1 MVADRNR
8 KQSQTAMQ
16 YAQRFNVALSRARDR
31 MVLVRSVTEEDLNPN
46 DLKARIRLLVFLPA
60 HQLGRY
66 IIGGA
71 HDFF

>member
-1 MVADRNR
+1 MFLSTIADRNH

-46 DLKARIRLLVFLPA
+46 DLKSRSVSA
-60 HQLGRY
+60 
-66 IIGGA
+66 IGIERCIV
-71 HDFF
+71 

>member
-1 MVADRNR
+1 MFLSTIGDRNR

-46 DLKARIRLLVFLPA
+46 DLKSRSVSA
-60 HQLGRY
+60 
-66 IIGGA
+66 IGIERCIM
-71 HDFF
+71 